1 MAGAGR
7 LAVLALALTVQAA
20 LAEAPVTSLRP
31 QPRGGTDAA
40 VAADPVT
47 TAGVIRPRPR
57 PAAPSA
63 IVAPADSGS
72 AVTDAPQPAAG
83 LASSLRPMPR
93 PQNLAALLAVPQQAV
108 APAPPQAAP
117 APAPALAPEARPRRG
132 LLASL
137 FGPPRTR
144 PDRQPDRQPDAPRG
158 TYVCGDRAIIGREL
172 DPIGNPDGGCGVAE
186 PVQVSAVDGVTLSQ
200 AATMDCPTALAL
212 HRWID
217 EGLRPAFRG
226 REPAQLTVAAHY
238 ICRTRNNRP
247 GARISEHGRGKAID
261 IAGIVFADGSRVTVS
276 DDYGRALRK
285 AHRAACGIFGTTLG
299 PGSDGYHE
307 DHLHFDTAQ
316 HRNGPYCR

>member
-20 LAEAPVTSLRP
+20 LAEAPTTSLRP
-31 QPRGGTDAA
+31 LPRGG
-40 VAADPVT
+40 VAEVA
-47 TAGVIRPRPR
+47 TATATPPGVMRPRPR
-57 PAAPSA
+57 PVLTTA
-63 IVAPADSGS
+63 VTLAPAPV
-72 AVTDAPQPAAG
+72 ARG
-83 LASSLRPMPR
+83 LGRSLRPAPR
-93 PQNLAALLAVPQQAV
+93 PQNFAALLAVPRQEV
-108 APAPPQAAP
+108 APAPPQAAA
-117 APAPALAPEARPRRG
+117 APAAPQAERPRRG

-137 FGPPRTR
+137 FGSPRARPERTPSTR
-144 PDRQPDRQPDAPRG
+144 GGA
-158 TYVCGDRAIIGREL
+158 YVCGDRAIIGREV
-172 DPIGNPDGGCGVAE
+172 DPIGSPGNGCGVAE
-186 PVQVSAVDGVTLSQ
+186 PVSVTEVDGITLSQ

-226 REPAQLTVAAHY
+226 KEPAQLVVAAHY
-238 ICRTRNNRP
+238 ICRTRNSRP

-261 IAGIVFADGSRVTVS
+261 IAGIVFTDGSSVS
-276 DDYGRALRK
+276 VSEDYGRALRR

>member
-20 LAEAPVTSLRP
+20 LAEAPATSLRP
-31 QPRGGTDAA
+31 LPRGGATAEVSAIAPTDA
-40 VAADPVT
+40 
-47 TAGVIRPRPR
+47 GVVRPRPR
-57 PAAPSA
+57 PAQPSA
-63 IVAPADSGS
+63 SRDAVSQAVAAAAAEVAPP
-72 AVTDAPQPAAG
+72 APG
-83 LASSLRPMPR
+83 LGSSLRPTPR
-93 PQNLAALLAVPQQAV
+93 PPNLAALRAVPQQAV
-108 APAPPQAAP
+108 APAPPQVEAP
-117 APAPALAPEARPRRG
+117 ADPAPRTRPRRG

-137 FGPPRTR
+137 LGPPRAR
-144 PDRQPDRQPDAPRG
+144 PDRAPDAPRG
-158 TYVCGDRAIIGREL
+158 TYVCGDRAIIGQEL
-172 DPIGNPDGGCGVAE
+172 DPIGNPGQGCGVAE
-186 PVQVSAVDGVTLSQ
+186 PVQVSAVDGVALSQ

-226 REPAQLTVAAHY
+226 KEPAQLIVAAHY

-247 GARISEHGRGKAID
+247 GARMSEHGRGKAID
-261 IAGIVFADGSRVTVS
+261 IAGIVFADGSTANVAG
-276 DDYGRALRK
+276 DYGRALRR

-316 HRNGPYCR
+316 HSNGPYCR